1 MALTPRPN
9 IAATFGYSDH
19 TEGSHDSYGSQVI
32 DNDSNTNSSLDS
44 EIYESVTLKKVG
56 AHFKKAPNGPKDE
69 EQSEKWPFESPVIE
83 GWEPDKSTNLS
94 LYLQPDENTTLI
106 MPR

>member
-1 MALTPRPN
+1 LALTPRPN
-9 IAATFGYSDH
+9 IAATFGYGDH
-19 TEGSHDSYGSQVI
+19 TEGSHDSQVI
-32 DNDSNTNSSLDS
+32 DNDSNTDSSLDS
-44 EIYESVTLKKVG
+44 AIYESVTLKTVG
-56 AHFKKAPNGPKDE
+56 GHLKKDPNGPKDE
-69 EQSEKWPFESPVIE
+69 EQTEKWPFESPVIE

>member
-9 IAATFGYSDH
+9 IAATFGYDDH
-19 TEGSHDSYGSQVI
+19 TEGSRDSHGSQ
-32 DNDSNTNSSLDS
+32 DSNTNSSLDS
-44 EIYESVTLKKVG
+44 ENYESVTLKKVG
-56 AHFKKAPNGPKDE
+56 GHLKKAPNGPKDE